1 MEKLIEE
8 RKRRQFIFILI
19 VFSCISHNGKVS
31 IRKICKKTN
40 WTKQKALAVCKML
53 VRKNIL
59 EEKNKKYFLK
69 NA

>member
-8 RKRRQFIFILI
+8 KRRKQFIFTLI
-19 VFSCISHNGKVS
+19 VFSCMNSNGRIS

-53 VRKNIL
+53 VGKNIL